1 MDECIDTDWDG
12 YGTPGYQN
20 SCDEDNCP
28 FIFNPLQEDE
38 NLNGVGDLC
47 EDTIDGP
54 DEKEDQ
60 DLYSIS

>member
-1 MDECIDTDWDG
+1 MSVLIPI
-12 YGTPGYQN
+12 GTVMARLGIQN

-47 EDTIDGP
+47 EDTIDGS
-54 DEKEDQ
+54 DEEDQ
-60 DLYSIS
+60 DL